1 MKKHL
6 TILALT
12 MLLNV
17 SSTFA
22 QSGMTGPLTWELN
35 DGTLTISGEGEM
47 PDYEWDIW
55 APWYD
60 YRKSIV
66 TVIIE
71 NGVTKIGNDAFRVC
85 EKLTSITIP
94 NSVTTIGYYA
104 FYLCTALESITLP
117 NSITAIKY
125 GDFAACTA
133 LKSIAIPNSVTAIE
147 VDAFKNCTALKYV
160 TIPNSVTDISYG
172 AFAGCTALT
181 SITNLNPV
189 PVEITFEV
197 FEDVNQSACT
207 LKVPTDAIS
216 AYQTADVWK
225 EFHIEDVNMGIA
237 PPSPP
242 EGGGV
247 RMYPNPTSGVF
258 AICDLRFATCD
269 NRMSDIGQS
278 EIVIFDVMGRNV
290 LTVAPVETGRAP
302 SLQSQITPPPAP
314 SKGGEFRKS
323 EIGQSPIEI
332 NISHLPQGVY
342 GVSVLSEGRV
352 VGNGKVVKM

>member
-1 MKKHL
+1 MKNHL

-17 SSTFA
+17 ASTCA
-22 QSGMTGPLTWELN
+22 QSGTTGPLTWELN
-35 DGTLTISGEGEM
+35 NGTLTINGEGEM

-60 YRKSIV
+60 YRQSII

-125 GDFAACTA
+125 GNFAACTA

-225 EFHIEDVNMGIA
+225 EFNIEDVNVGIA

-242 EGGGV
+242 FGGDV
-247 RMYPNPTSGVF
+247 RIYPNPTSGLL

-269 NRMSDIGQS
+269 NRMADVGQS
-278 EIVIFDVMGRNV
+278 EIVIYDVLGRTV
-290 LTVAPVETGRAP
+290 GATLAVAPNGTH
-302 SLQSQITPPPAP
+302 QSQITPPPAP

-323 EIGQSPIEI
+323 EIGQSQIEI
-332 NISHLPQGVY
+332 NISHLPQGV
-342 GVSVLSEGRV
+342 
-352 VGNGKVVKM
+352 